1 MNNPQYIEYLN
12 TLGAEIDVS
21 SQPSVEADVFL
32 KENIAEGEKFKP
44 LGRLF
49 NQIIY
54 HIRYKY
60 YQFHNVA
67 KHFPLDRVNN
77 LLKEKR

>member
-21 SQPSVEADVFL
+21 SQPRIEVDALLNEHIT
-32 KENIAEGEKFKP
+32 KELEFEI
-44 LGRLF
+44 LGRLS

-54 HIRYKY
+54 HMRYKY
-60 YQFHNVA
+60 YQFHNMV
-67 KHFPLDRVNN
+67 KHFPLDRVNK